1 MPTNTQRVAP
11 AALRARLQG
20 LLPKAELACVPLPR
34 VPEIRLWL
42 FKDLQP
48 DEALDDAIVSAVME
62 APPYWSLCWAS
73 GQVMARY
80 LLDHPE
86 TVSGQTVLDLGTG
99 SGVVA
104 IAAALAGAARV
115 IACDQDAGAREAAA
129 LNAAANGVIL
139 ETAAELETW
148 LPRVDMVTAADILYD
163 RDNLTLLDG
172 MARRAA
178 VLLADSRI
186 PDLDPPGYRLAGVD
200 EATTWPDLG
209 ELSEFNRVRLFASAG
224 PAGTAWPDAG
234 RSLS

>member
-1 MPTNTQRVAP
+1 MPTTTQRVAP
-11 AALRARLQG
+11 AALRDRLRG
-20 LLPKAELACVPLPR
+20 LLPAAELACVPLPR
-34 VPEIRLWL
+34 VPEIQLWL
-42 FKDLQP
+42 FKDLHP
-48 DEALDDAIVSAVME
+48 DEALDDATVSAIME

-86 TVSGQTVLDLGTG
+86 SVRGRTVLDLGAG

-129 LNAAANGVIL
+129 FNAAVNGVAV
-139 ETAAELETW
+139 ETAAELAGW
-148 LPRVDMVTAADILYD
+148 LPRVEMITAADILYD
-163 RDNLTLLDG
+163 RDNLPLLDG
-172 MARRAA
+172 MARSAA

-186 PDLDPPGYRLAGVD
+186 PGLDPPGYRLVGVD

-209 ELSEFNRVRLFASAG
+209 ELSEFNRVRLFAAPG
-224 PAGTAWPDAG
+224 PAGTAVAGAG
-234 RSLS
+234 RNAS